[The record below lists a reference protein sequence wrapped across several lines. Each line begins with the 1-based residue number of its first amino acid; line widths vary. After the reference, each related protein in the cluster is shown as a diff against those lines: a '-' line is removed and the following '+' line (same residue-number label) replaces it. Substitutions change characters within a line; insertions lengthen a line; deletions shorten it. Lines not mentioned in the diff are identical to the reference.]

1 MKPKPLE
8 MGRKNVLEN
17 AMPVENFNIK
27 ELRKD
32 CFSGYFPYDEELAKI
47 VDIKQTCELKKKEES
62 HDFLKNPLVQN
73 MHIYLVEYLLAFSNR
88 WFNRNNFTILDWGC
102 GKCQVSFLLRKK
114 NIDVVSCDVETERGD
129 SAFGQYTPI
138 ADFAGINVIPLK
150 HEYIMPFMEES
161 FDVVLSFGVLEH
173 VLNDE
178 QSLAEINRILKP
190 NGLFF
195 CFWLPYKYSWRQKLE
210 HLKGIYYHDR
220 LYDIN
225 KVRDLIDKTEFV
237 LLDYWYRDLLPYRSK
252 FSFYRKLEKMDNW
265 LCNNTFLKYFATNIE
280 FVAAK
285 K

>member
-1 MKPKPLE
+1 
-8 MGRKNVLEN
+8 
-17 AMPVENFNIK
+17 MPAENFNFK

-32 CFSGYFPYDEELAKI
+32 YFSRYFPYDEELAKI

-88 WFNRNNFTILDWGC
+88 WFNRDNFTILDWGC
-102 GKCQVSFLLRKK
+102 GKCQISFLLKKK
-114 NIDVVSCDVETERGD
+114 NINVASCDVETEHGD

-138 ADFAGINVIPLK
+138 AGFAGINVIPLK
-150 HEYIMPFMEES
+150 HEYIMPFNEES

-173 VLNDE
+173 VPNDR

-220 LYDIN
+220 LYEIN
-225 KVRDLIDKTEFV
+225 KIKDLLDKTEFS

-252 FSFYRKLEKMDNW
+252 SPFYRRLEKMDNW
-265 LCNNTFLKYFATNIE
+265 LCNNIFLKYFATNIE